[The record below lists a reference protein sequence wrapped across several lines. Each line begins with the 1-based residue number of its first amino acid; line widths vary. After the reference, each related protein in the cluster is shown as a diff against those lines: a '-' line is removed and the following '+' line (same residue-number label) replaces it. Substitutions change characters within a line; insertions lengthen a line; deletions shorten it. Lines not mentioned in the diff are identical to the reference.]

1 LDAAIGVPWASDV
14 DKMATAE
21 NKKVLLLVDDTP
33 SNLRMV
39 ECMLRDSYE
48 IRIATSGAMALE
60 FAKTPPLPDLILL
73 DVTMPQMDGYEVCSR
88 LKADAATR
96 DIPVIFLTGQT
107 EVADEEKGFQVGA
120 VDYIQKPFS
129 EAIVRARIHTHLALR
144 DAREQLTRNLSTILS
159 DMETARCLQLSILP
173 QEIPEVRGLEIAAR
187 YVPMEVLGGDFY
199 DFIVMDKNR
208 IGILIADVSG
218 HGTPAALI
226 TSMLKISLAA
236 QITRASKPAQVLSGI
251 NQTLLGKFHHH
262 YVTAAYVFIDAEE
275 KTLTY
280 AGAGHPPLLVFD
292 HASQGAREVVE
303 NGLILGTFPDAIYA
317 QVELPLAPG
326 DWIVL
331 CTDGITEAKNPA
343 GDQFGLGR
351 LKECIHNRSGS
362 SAEELAE
369 HLLRELWQWTERPA
383 GDELEDDVT
392 LLALRVDTLGAQAG
406 TESAPRKSS
415 V

>member
-1 LDAAIGVPWASDV
+1 
-14 DKMATAE
+14 
-21 NKKVLLLVDDTP
+21 
-33 SNLRMV
+33 
-39 ECMLRDSYE
+39 
-48 IRIATSGAMALE
+48 
-60 FAKTPPLPDLILL
+60 
-73 DVTMPQMDGYEVCSR
+73 
-88 LKADAATR
+88 
-96 DIPVIFLTGQT
+96 
-107 EVADEEKGFQVGA
+107 
-120 VDYIQKPFS
+120 
-129 EAIVRARIHTHLALR
+129 
-144 DAREQLTRNLSTILS
+144 
-159 DMETARCLQLSILP
+159 LSILP

-187 YVPMEVLGGDFY
+187 YVPMEALGGDFY

-383 GDELEDDVT
+383 GEEFEDDVT
-392 LLALRVDTLGAQAG
+392 LLVLRVDALGAQAG
-406 TESAPRKSS
+406 TESAPRKLS